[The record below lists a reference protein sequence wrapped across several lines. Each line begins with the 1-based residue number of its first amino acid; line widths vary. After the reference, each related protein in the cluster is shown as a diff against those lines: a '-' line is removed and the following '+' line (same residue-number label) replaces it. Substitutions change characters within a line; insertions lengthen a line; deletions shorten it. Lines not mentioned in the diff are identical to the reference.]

1 MLAVMV
7 LPASAFHRMRLAA
20 TLLLLAMAVLFI
32 TVLLLKNAHPALPW
46 VKAFAE
52 AALVGGLAD
61 WFAVTA
67 LFRHPLGL
75 PIPHT
80 AIIPANK
87 DRIGANL
94 ARFLKE
100 NFLTPNVVARRLEGV
115 DLAGMAAGWL
125 VAAQAGA
132 LAGPQKGGLG
142 PLLAQLV
149 RLLDEPQIGELV
161 KSGAADRLRAL
172 EAAPLVADAVEVA
185 VARGRHEPVLDAAI
199 GWALGM
205 LDDQQS
211 TIRAMVSE
219 RTNWLLRAV
228 NLDEKLSEQLISG
241 VRGLL
246 LDVAA
251 DPVHPLR
258 ARLAE
263 GLGDWAQALRT
274 DPAARAPVEAMKR
287 DLIDNPALA
296 GWIGGLWD
304 GLRAGL
310 ERRLSQPSQGADSRL
325 VDALAA
331 MGQRIE
337 GDAALKAVLNRQLRR
352 LGVGVVNR
360 YGDAMV
366 RLVSDTLS
374 GWDASMVTEKLETA
388 VGRDLQFIRINGTL
402 IGGCIGLA
410 IHGVQRLL
418 AG

>member
-1 MLAVMV
+1 
-7 LPASAFHRMRLAA
+7 
-20 TLLLLAMAVLFI
+20 
-32 TVLLLKNAHPALPW
+32 
-46 VKAFAE
+46 
-52 AALVGGLAD
+52 
-61 WFAVTA
+61 
-67 LFRHPLGL
+67 
-75 PIPHT
+75 
-80 AIIPANK
+80 
-87 DRIGANL
+87 
-94 ARFLKE
+94 
-100 NFLTPNVVARRLEGV
+100 
-115 DLAGMAAGWL
+115 
-125 VAAQAGA
+125 
-132 LAGPQKGGLG
+132 
-142 PLLAQLV
+142 
-149 RLLDEPQIGELV
+149 
-161 KSGAADRLRAL
+161 
-172 EAAPLVADAVEVA
+172 VA

-325 VDALAA
+325 VDALADI
-331 MGQRIE
+331 GQRIE
-337 GDAALKAVLNRQLRR
+337 RDAALKAVVNRQLRR